1 VNEFTI
7 EVLPG
12 NSPEVR
18 LLKLTGPFTLRDV
31 FEFQEIVRDG
41 ATPMTIIDL
50 SGVPYMD
57 SASLGSVLGFHVSC
71 EKDGRKYALAG
82 ASDRLRSLF
91 RMSGVDSML
100 HYHTAAAADAA
111 AS

>member
-1 VNEFTI
+1 VSEFTI

-12 NSPEVR
+12 SVPEVR
-18 LLKLTGPFTLRDV
+18 VLKLAGPFTLRDV
-31 FEFQEIVRDG
+31 FEFQEIVRTG
-41 ATPMTIIDL
+41 ATPVTIIDL
-50 SGVPYMD
+50 TSVPYMD

-71 EKDGRKYALAG
+71 EKDKRKYAIVG

-100 HYHTAAAADAA
+100 HFAASADAA
-111 AS
+111 SA

>member
-1 VNEFTI
+1 VSDFTI

-12 NSPEVR
+12 SVPEVR
-18 LLKLTGPFTLRDV
+18 VLKLAGPFTLRDV
-31 FEFQEIVRDG
+31 FEFQEIVRAD
-41 ATPMTIIDL
+41 PPPVTIIDL
-50 SGVPYMD
+50 TAVPYMD

-71 EKDGRKYALAG
+71 EKEGRKYALRG

-100 HYHTAAAADAA
+100 HYAAETAGA
-111 AS
+111 